1 MKKIICYEKNV
12 YGRVLIYV
20 EDKLQAKML
29 YVLTRKTTL
38 DYKDL
43 EALQNLGFQ
52 IVLTPLKPET
62 V

>member
-20 EDKLQAKML
+20 EDKHQAKML
-29 YVLTRKTTL
+29 YVLTKKTTL

-43 EALQNLGFQ
+43 EALQHLGFQ
-52 IVLTPLKPET
+52 IVLTPLMAEN

>member
-1 MKKIICYEKNV
+1 MKKIVCYEKNV

-29 YVLTRKTTL
+29 YVLTKKTTL

-43 EALQNLGFQ
+43 EALQNLGFT

-62 V
+62 L

>member
-29 YVLTRKTTL
+29 YVLTRKTTI

-62 V
+62 L